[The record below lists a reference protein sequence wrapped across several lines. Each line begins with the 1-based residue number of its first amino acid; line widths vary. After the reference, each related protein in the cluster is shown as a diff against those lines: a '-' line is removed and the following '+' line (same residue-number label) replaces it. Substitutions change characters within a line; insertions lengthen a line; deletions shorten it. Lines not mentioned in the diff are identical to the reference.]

1 MELRRHQNAGSR
13 GQDARATAGETPTLR
28 ALVLAIIVLAAVTQ
42 CAGESSGKLYE
53 FSLPRMG
60 TTLRVKLYAA
70 NATEANRAAN
80 AVFDRVEELEQIF
93 SDYRDD
99 SELTQL
105 SRHGA
110 DAPRVVSPE
119 MFELLDDS
127 ARISALSGG
136 AFDVTIGPLVALW
149 REARRT
155 RVMPDPAALTRART
169 AVGYQ
174 NIELDRQNHTVFLK
188 RSDMKLDVGAI
199 GKGYAAEQAV
209 ALLRSRGIQRALAAA
224 GGDMR
229 IGAPPPGK
237 SGWEIAIDSPDI
249 PAAGKPCVLSL
260 HDVAI
265 STSGN
270 SHQFVESNGRHWSHI
285 VDPATGWALEGAA
298 SSTVIAPDG
307 ATADGLATA
316 LSVMPPE
323 KGLKAVES
331 QEGVSA
337 YLVRQSP
344 EGWRY
349 YTSRGFPRGC
359 HENTQ
364 GGR

>member
-1 MELRRHQNAGSR
+1 M
-13 GQDARATAGETPTLR
+13 TALPPLVV
-28 ALVLAIIVLAAVTQ
+28 VLAVSLAHAQQV
-42 CAGESSGKLYE
+42 GGKLYE

-93 SDYRDD
+93 SDYRND

-136 AFDVTIGPLVALW
+136 AFDVTIGPLVVLW

-155 RVMPDPAALTRART
+155 RMMPGPAALARARA

-188 RSDMKLDVGAI
+188 RADMKLDVGAI
-199 GKGYAAEQAV
+199 GKGYAAEQAM
-209 ALLRSRGIQRALAAA
+209 ALLRSRGIHSALVAA

-237 SGWEIAIDSPDI
+237 SAWEIAIDSPDV
-249 PAAGKPCVLSL
+249 PPGGKPCVLSL

-270 SHQFVESNGRHWSHI
+270 SHQFVEINGRHLSHI
-285 VDPATGWALEGAA
+285 VDPVTGWALEGAA

-323 KGLKAVES
+323 KGLKLVDS
-331 QEGVSA
+331 QEGVLA
-337 YLVRQSP
+337 YLVRQTP

-349 YTSRGFPRGC
+349 YSSRHFPHAC
-359 HENTQ
+359 HEPAK
-364 GGR
+364 GGQ